1 MNWELNG
8 SGVHHVCFDNFEG
21 SKLVIELQLTV
32 KPNPEQNWEKFI
44 INNSYLS
51 FYYF

>member
-21 SKLVIELQLTV
+21 SKLIIELQLT
-32 KPNPEQNWEKFI
+32 ETQSGAE
-44 INNSYLS
+44 
-51 FYYF
+51 